1 MNKNDLKNDLAQR
14 HLGLVHAMCRR
25 FVGKGIEYEELYAAG
40 CLGLTKALNNFDES
54 RGLQFSTYAVPV
66 ILGEI
71 RRLFRDGGSVR
82 VSRRLKELSIKINR
96 LRDNY
101 VMEHGVEPSVSYLA
115 KELGVPGE
123 EICEALN
130 SAQTPLSLTAD
141 SDGDSDMQTDVPVP
155 DIQEEISER
164 LSLRAALDGLEER
177 DKKIINLRYFQ
188 SKTQVETAKILSMTQ
203 VQVSRREKKILGEIR
218 RLMTG

>member
-1 MNKNDLKNDLAQR
+1 MNSADLASR
-14 HLGLVHAMCRR
+14 HLGLVHALCKR
-25 FVGKGIEYEELYAAG
+25 FAGKGIEYEELYAAG

-54 RGLQFSTYAVPV
+54 KGWQFSTYAVPV

-82 VSRRLKELSIKINR
+82 VSRRLRELSLKINR
-96 LRDNY
+96 LRDSFCA
-101 VMEHGVEPSVSYLA
+101 EHGREPGVSELA
-115 KELGVPGE
+115 AALDVSAEDIV
-123 EICEALN
+123 EALN
-130 SAQTPLSLTAD
+130 STRVPLSLTAG
-141 SDGDSDMQTDVPVP
+141 SDEDGEAPVDVPVP
-155 DIQEEISER
+155 DIQEEIAER
-164 LSLRAALDGLEER
+164 LSLRAALDSLEER

-188 SKTQVETAKILSMTQ
+188 SKTQVETAKLLQMTQ

>member
-1 MNKNDLKNDLAQR
+1 MNRNDLASR
-14 HLGLVHAMCRR
+14 HLGLVHALCKR
-25 FVGKGIEYEELYAAG
+25 FTGKGIEYEELYAAG

-66 ILGEI
+66 ILGEL

-82 VSRRLKELSIKINR
+82 VSRRLRELSMKINR
-96 LRDNY
+96 LRDGY
-101 VMEHGVEPSVSYLA
+101 ISKHGEEPGISYLSQALSVSD
-115 KELGVPGE
+115 E

-130 SAQTPLSLTAD
+130 SARTPLSLTAD
-141 SDGDSDMQTDVPVP
+141 SGEDGDSQTDIPVP
-155 DIQEEISER
+155 DMQEEIAER
-164 LSLRAALDGLEER
+164 LSLKAALDGLEER

-188 SKTQVETAKILSMTQ
+188 SKTQVETAKLLSLTQ

-218 RLMTG
+218 RLMSG